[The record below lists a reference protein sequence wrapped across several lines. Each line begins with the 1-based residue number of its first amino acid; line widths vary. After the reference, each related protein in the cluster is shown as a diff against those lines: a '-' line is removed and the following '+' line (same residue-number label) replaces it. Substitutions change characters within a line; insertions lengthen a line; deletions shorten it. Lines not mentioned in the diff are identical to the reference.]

1 MLKYL
6 LSLVVIF
13 ATSAITFGGVHL
25 ITSIQNPVLAFL
37 AAIVV
42 VFIVALELAFS
53 AMLTVIWSEDDLI

>member
-13 ATSAITFGGVHL
+13 ATSAITIGGVHL

-37 AAIVV
+37 
-42 VFIVALELAFS
+42 VALELAFS
-53 AMLTVIWSEDDLI
+53 AMLTVIWSEDGLI